1 MHPLFFI
8 CCQLSIKT
16 RSSFFGHSRLD
27 HCYSAHCVFIENSQT
42 NQDKDNPAKNLHFI
56 AK

>member
-8 CCQLSIKT
+8 CCQLSIET
-16 RSSFFGHSRLD
+16 RFSFFGHSRAD
-27 HCYSAHCVFIENSQT
+27 HCYSAHGVLIENSQT
-42 NQDKDNPAKNLHFI
+42 YQDKDNPAKNLHFI

>member
-8 CCQLSIKT
+8 CCQLSIET
-16 RSSFFGHSRLD
+16 SSSFFGHSRLD

-42 NQDKDNPAKNLHFI
+42 NQDKDNSAKNLHFI